1 MVHSLTAR
9 RSSLMM
15 RGEKKQPIS
24 ATPYPILLRGLLI
37 ILMATA
43 RFVPG
48 RLARYTFA
56 LAPHP
61 MSSSTR
67 QPMTR
72 LPMRLSGRF
81 APPPCSVGGAAMRAC
96 GARAERRL
104 IHARCLIRRFARTSG
119 ATPSTKL
126 LCHTNKG
133 LRLPDEASIIL
144 ASAIPFVGH
153 STNKSG
159 IWYCPSGSP
168 LPGPDRTRNREA
180 NVRVA
185 RLKRTQHSNRWRMAT
200 AGQSRTFQEISSN
213 LPDKACVSSFYC
225 RDHRHEQ
232 PRRGEQ
238 SPRGPH
244 QEGAVSS
251 LGRVRRHRVRVTE
264 IHWPPATAFHIS
276 PRLHEPRLCLCSHN
290 GVMRVGFREDV
301 LRSSIGAR
309 WRATRGTS

>member
-48 RLARYTFA
+48 RRARYTFA

-104 IHARCLIRRFARTSG
+104 IHARCLIRRFAPTSR
-119 ATPSTKL
+119 ATR
-126 LCHTNKG
+126 HRNFFATNKG
-133 LRLPDEASIIL
+133 LRLPDEASI
-144 ASAIPFVGH
+144 AREAAIPLGGH
-153 STNKSG
+153 STN
-159 IWYCPSGSP
+159 
-168 LPGPDRTRNREA
+168 
-180 NVRVA
+180 
-185 RLKRTQHSNRWRMAT
+185 
-200 AGQSRTFQEISSN
+200 
-213 LPDKACVSSFYC
+213 
-225 RDHRHEQ
+225 
-232 PRRGEQ
+232 
-238 SPRGPH
+238 
-244 QEGAVSS
+244 
-251 LGRVRRHRVRVTE
+251 
-264 IHWPPATAFHIS
+264 
-276 PRLHEPRLCLCSHN
+276 
-290 GVMRVGFREDV
+290 
-301 LRSSIGAR
+301 
-309 WRATRGTS
+309 

>member
-15 RGEKKQPIS
+15 LGEKKQPIS

-48 RLARYTFA
+48 RRARYTFA

-159 IWYCPSGSP
+159 IWYCPSGSRRSRT
-168 LPGPDRTRNREA
+168 RTRNREA
-180 NVRVA
+180 NVIDAA
-185 RLKRTQHSNRWRMAT
+185 RAYPAFESLQGHLRAISNLL
-200 AGQSRTFQEISSN
+200 FSSN
-213 LPDKACVSSFYC
+213 LPDKACVSGFYC

-251 LGRVRRHRVRVTE
+251 LGRMRRGRGTE
-264 IHWPPATAFHIS
+264 IHRPPATAFHIS
-276 PRLHEPRLCLCSHN
+276 PRLHEPRLCLCSHD
-290 GVMRVGFREDV
+290 GVLRVGFREDV
-301 LRSSIGAR
+301 LGSSIGAR
-309 WRATRGTS
+309 WRTARGTS